1 MPVLPGWA
9 QQNLSRGGHR
19 QLRAGICLLLIIFAG
34 WAGQNGT
41 QAAQPTRAKSP
52 LSVADSLAAFQLEP
66 GLKIDIVAAE
76 PEVVSPVSIAF
87 DEQGQ
92 LWVVEMSDY
101 PNGPKPGEPPQSR
114 IKLLEDRDGDGR
126 FETAHIFADKLLF
139 ATGVQPWRGGV
150 IVTLAGEIAY
160 FKDTDGDHR
169 ADVRET
175 WYRGFAQDNPQLRAN
190 HPRFALD
197 NHIYVANGLKGGTIV
212 ADRAK
217 WAPLLPQSW
226 IKETSI
232 SGKDFRFDPLT
243 GMCEAVSGNGQFGLT
258 FDDFGNRFICSN
270 RNPCRHVVLEDRY
283 LKRNPYLAVRD
294 VAQDVSPAAE
304 KSRIY
309 PISRAWT
316 TSNLHAGQFTA
327 ACGLLIYRGDALPH
341 ADYYGNSFV
350 CEPTGNLVH
359 RDILEPDGPTFKSHY
374 AREGVEFLASPDEW
388 FRPVDL
394 ANGPDGA
401 LYVVDMYRAVIEH
414 PDWVPAELKN
424 RPDLYDGSDRGR
436 IYRIVGK
443 DAKIDPVRRGN
454 LNLVKLT
461 GPELARTLEHP
472 NAWHRETAAR
482 LIVQRQDKS
491 AVDNLEGVV
500 RDRNATSTSRVAALS
515 ALDGLNGV
523 SDALLES
530 LIVDDEVHLRD
541 RAILIAEQ
549 RLGGRPRLLNPVSPD
564 PQSRKSSPPG
574 IRDKLCSGRCG
585 NSFQVALAIGNLGS
599 LWVDRLKLS
608 ISDEGVGAADV
619 LARIIMADIGN
630 EWIRRGVYTS
640 VLSSQQAAILVVS
653 VTEIADRKIPAD
665 LDSYRSVL
673 RELFE
678 MIGAGESGP
687 GVLHGLRE
695 LVSPKNVGPDA
706 AAGLR
711 LAATRGLGLGMG
723 RGDSSLFRNRA
734 QLPDLE
740 RAAKTAEE
748 AEAYAETRKYLNVV
762 FADAIRLA
770 GDPGAPAELRLE
782 AIGCLQVGSFDE
794 SSAILQKLM
803 QSDPSQEMRLLA
815 LDALAS
821 FGTKSTVGNVEPRIG
836 AMLLER
842 FSSQTPPFRRRV
854 LQAMLKNRTRIDQL
868 LTEIDAQRIAV
879 SELDPATVQVLTNH
893 KDDAIRERS
902 RKLLAAAIPADR
914 KEVLEKYQP
923 ALSLAADAK
932 AGRAVFEK
940 NCATCHK
947 IGDLGVNVAPEISD
961 SRTKTPAQLL
971 TDILNPNQAIDNN
984 YVSYAVVTKDGKT
997 ELGIIATET
1006 ATSITLKQ
1014 PEGKTVLILRQE
1026 IDELRSSGL
1035 SLMPEGLEK
1044 NISVQQMADLI
1055 AFIKNW
1061 RYLDGAVPLGK

>member
-1 MPVLPGWA
+1 LSAAFWIVWLALPHQG
-9 QQNLSRGGHR
+9 R
-19 QLRAGICLLLIIFAG
+19 I
-34 WAGQNGT
+34 
-41 QAAQPTRAKSP
+41 QAAEPALVKSP
-52 LSVADSLAAFQLEP
+52 LSVADSLTAFQLEL
-66 GLKIDIVAAE
+66 GLKIEIVAAE

-87 DEQGQ
+87 DEEGQ

-212 ADRAK
+212 AEKSK
-217 WAPLLPQSW
+217 WGREMEPV
-226 IKETSI
+226 SI

-243 GMCEAVSGNGQFGLT
+243 GTCEAVSGNGQFGLT

-283 LKRNPYLAVRD
+283 LKRNPYLAVPD
-294 VAQDVSPAAE
+294 VAQDVSPPAE
-304 KSRIY
+304 KSHIY

-327 ACGLLIYRGDALPH
+327 ACGLLIYRGDALP
-341 ADYYGNSFV
+341 ARDYYGNSFV

-374 AREGVEFLASPDEW
+374 AREGVEFLASPDDW

-436 IYRIVGK
+436 IYRITAK
-443 DAKIDPVRRGN
+443 QAKIGPSRCGK
-454 LNLVKLT
+454 LNLASLPVA
-461 GPELARTLEHP
+461 ELAKTIEHP

-482 LIVQRQDKS
+482 LIFERQDQS
-491 AVDNLEGVV
+491 
-500 RDRNATSTSRVAALS
+500 VAAELKRIVDRTSNS
-515 ALDGLNGV
+515 AATRLCAL
-523 SDALLES
+523 DALLGTSGISADDLRE
-530 LIVDDEVHLRD
+530 LISVTGSGLRD
-541 RAILIAEQ
+541 RAIAIAERHLGDSDAKELK
-549 RLGGRPRLLNPVSPD
+549 RLVTADQSGKSLQLALSIGEMPELKFIDADGIVEGDAAFQKLAAIFLNS
-564 PQSRKSSPPG
+564 
-574 IRDKLCSGRCG
+574 
-585 NSFQVALAIGNLGS
+585 LGS
-599 LWVDRLKLS
+599 DW
-608 ISDEGVGAADV
+608 
-619 LARIIMADIGN
+619 M
-630 EWIRRGVYTS
+630 RRA
-640 VLSSQQAAILVVS
+640 VLSSTESPRAAAFVAFAVNAIASKNSPTDLSLYRVGIRELYEVVGAGKAAS
-653 VTEIADRKIPAD
+653 EMLIFLPWLPPSANAGSSEVIGAQMAVLSGLGRGLARRDSSIFESLALMADRAKRQSNGDETKKLETARQ
-665 LDSYRSVL
+665 Y
-673 RELFE
+673 
-678 MIGAGESGP
+678 
-687 GVLHGLRE
+687 
-695 LVSPKNVGPDA
+695 VSRIFADA
-706 AAGLR
+706 AR
-711 LAATRGLGLGMG
+711 LAA
-723 RGDSSLFRNRA
+723 DSEVAS
-734 QLPDLE
+734 DL
-740 RAAKTAEE
+740 RT
-748 AEAYAETRKYLNVV
+748 
-762 FADAIRLA
+762 
-770 GDPGAPAELRLE
+770 E
-782 AIGCLQVGSFDE
+782 AIGLLQVGRFDE
-794 SSAILQKLM
+794 ASPVLLNLM
-803 QSDPSQEMRLLA
+803 KADPSQEVRLLA
-815 LDALAS
+815 LETLAS
-821 FGTKSTVGNVEPRIG
+821 FGTKSTEGNIEPPVGP
-836 AMLLER
+836 MLLDG
-842 FSSQTPPFRRRV
+842 FSSQTPAFRRRV
-854 LQAMLKNRTRIDQL
+854 LQAMLKNSARINQL
-868 LTEIDAQRIAV
+868 LSEVETKRVAV

-893 KDDAIRERS
+893 KDEAIRERS

-914 KEVLEKYQP
+914 KQVLEKYQP
-923 ALSLAADAK
+923 ALALAADAK

-1026 IDELRSSGL
+1026 IDELRSSGV
-1035 SLMPEGLEK
+1035 SLMPDGLEK